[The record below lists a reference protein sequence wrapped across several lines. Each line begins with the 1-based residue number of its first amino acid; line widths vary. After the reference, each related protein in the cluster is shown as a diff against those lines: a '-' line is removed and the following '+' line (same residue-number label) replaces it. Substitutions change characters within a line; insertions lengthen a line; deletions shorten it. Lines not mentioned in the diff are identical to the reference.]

1 MSSGVIEPA
10 VKRGALCAALSVNPN
25 SRKGRGN
32 LIPHL
37 QGRAMDQTNQTHVSF
52 VGIDVAKKHLDVH
65 IRPSGQAFTTT
76 RDAPGLDDLVKQL
89 QALRPELI
97 VLEATGGY
105 EAVVTATLSGAGLPV
120 LVVNPRQ
127 IRDFARACGQLAKTD
142 SLDAAIIALFADR
155 IRPELR
161 PLPDEATRQL
171 GELTA
176 RRRQIVE
183 MITAEGHR
191 RQQASH
197 KRVQKRLD
205 AHTAWLQ
212 KELSSIDTD
221 IDTAVRKSMLWQQ
234 QEALLT
240 SVPGV
245 GKTVARTL
253 LADLPELGQL
263 DRRSLAALVGIAPMN
278 HDSGMHR
285 GARRIR
291 GGRTTVRGVLYMAA
305 WVGTRFNPVLKTFY
319 QRLLATGKPRKV
331 ALVACMH
338 KLLTI
343 LNAIIRTNTKWE
355 IA

>member
-1 MSSGVIEPA
+1 MD
-10 VKRGALCAALSVNPN
+10 RTAAPT
-25 SRKGRGN
+25 
-32 LIPHL
+32 
-37 QGRAMDQTNQTHVSF
+37 ATF

-65 IRPSGQAFTTT
+65 VTPGGQAFTTT
-76 RDAPGLDDLVKQL
+76 RDGPGLDDLVKHL
-89 QALRPELI
+89 HALAPELI

-105 EAVVTATLSGAGLPV
+105 EAVVTATLGGAGLPV

-142 SLDAAIIALFADR
+142 ALDAAIIARFAER
-155 IRPELR
+155 VRPALR

-176 RRRQIVE
+176 RRRQIVD
-183 MITAEGHR
+183 MITAESHR

-221 IDTAVRKSMLWQQ
+221 IDSAVHESTLWRQH
-234 QEALLT
+234 EALLT

-253 LADLPELGQL
+253 LADLPELGQM
-263 DRRSLAALVGIAPMN
+263 DRRSLAALAGIAPVN

-291 GGRTTVRGVLYMAA
+291 GGRTTVRGALYMAA
-305 WVGTRFNPVLKTFY
+305 WVGTRFNPVLKAFY
-319 QRLLATGKPRKV
+319 QRLLTAGKPRKV

-343 LNAIIRTNTKWE
+343 LNAIIRTNKNWKTT
-355 IA
+355 

>member
-1 MSSGVIEPA
+1 
-10 VKRGALCAALSVNPN
+10 
-25 SRKGRGN
+25 
-32 LIPHL
+32 
-37 QGRAMDQTNQTHVSF
+37 MDQITAPATSF

-89 QALRPELI
+89 QAIKPGLI

-105 EAVVTATLSGAGLPV
+105 EAVVTATLGAAGLPV

-127 IRDFARACGQLAKTD
+127 IRDFARACGTLAKTD
-142 SLDAAIIALFADR
+142 TLDAAIIARFADR
-155 IRPELR
+155 VRPGLR
-161 PLPDEATRQL
+161 PLPDKATREL

-176 RRRQIVE
+176 RRRQVVD
-183 MITAEGHR
+183 MITAEGQR

-221 IDTAVRKSMLWQQ
+221 IDRAVSESALWQQ
-234 QEALLT
+234 HEALLT

-245 GKTVARTL
+245 GKTVARIL
-253 LADLPELGQL
+253 LAELPELGQM
-263 DRRSLAALVGIAPMN
+263 DRRPLAALVGIAPMN

-291 GGRTTVRGVLYMAA
+291 GGRTTVRSALYMAA
-305 WVGTRFNPVLKTFY
+305 WVGTRFNPTLKAFY
-319 QRLLATGKPRKV
+319 DRLLAAGKARKV

-338 KLLTI
+338 KLLTM
-343 LNAIIRTNTKWE
+343 LNAIIRTNEKWKTT
-355 IA
+355 

>member
-1 MSSGVIEPA
+1 
-10 VKRGALCAALSVNPN
+10 
-25 SRKGRGN
+25 
-32 LIPHL
+32 
-37 QGRAMDQTNQTHVSF
+37 MDQTTHTVTSLF
-52 VGIDVAKKHLDVH
+52 VGIDVAKTHLDVH
-65 IRPSGQAFTTT
+65 VRPCGPVFTVA
-76 RDAPGLDDLVKQL
+76 RDASGLDDLVERL
-89 QALRPELI
+89 QALRPDLI
-97 VLEATGGY
+97 VLEATGGF
-105 EAVVTATLSGAGLPV
+105 EAVVTATLGGAGLPV

-127 IRDFARACGQLAKTD
+127 IRDFARACGRLAKTD
-142 SLDAAIIALFADR
+142 ALDAAVIALFAER
-155 IRPELR
+155 VRPALR

-171 GELTA
+171 GELAA

-191 RQQASH
+191 RRQASH

-212 KELSSIDTD
+212 KELSSIEAD
-221 IDTAVRKSMLWQQ
+221 IDKAIRASPRWHE

-253 LADLPELGQL
+253 LAELPELGQM
-263 DRRSLAALVGIAPMN
+263 DRRALAALAGLAPMN

-285 GARRIR
+285 GTRGIR
-291 GGRTTVRGVLYMAA
+291 GGRSSVRAVLYMAA
-305 WVGTRFNPVLKTFY
+305 WVGTRFNPVIAAFHD
-319 QRLLATGKPRKV
+319 RLIAAGKPRKV

-343 LNAIIRTNTKWE
+343 LNAIIRTRRKWE
-355 IA
+355 TA